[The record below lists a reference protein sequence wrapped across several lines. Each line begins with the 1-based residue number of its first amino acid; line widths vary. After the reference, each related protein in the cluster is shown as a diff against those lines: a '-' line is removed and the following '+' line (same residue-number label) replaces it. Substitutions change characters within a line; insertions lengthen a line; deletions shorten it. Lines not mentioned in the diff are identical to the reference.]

1 MFSIL
6 NESDFIT
13 TGTTVVKFWAAWCGP
28 CKKISP
34 LLDKLEPE
42 FPTIKFLSV
51 DIEQVPTLAKKYK
64 VKMLPTIVILK
75 NGREINR
82 VNGLVLTEP
91 LRKAFKDAIKD
102 DPSDS

>member
-13 TGTTVVKFWAAWCGP
+13 TGITVVKFWAAWCGP

-51 DIEQVPTLAKKYK
+51 DIDRVPSLAQKYK
-64 VKMLPTIVILK
+64 IKMLPTIVILK
-75 NGREINR
+75 NGREVNR
-82 VNGLVLTEP
+82 ANGLVLTEP
-91 LRKAFKDAIKD
+91 LRKIFKDAIKND
-102 DPSDS
+102 FNDI